1 VLANQGIAM
10 KSSKSKTS
18 IKGAAKPDV
27 LAKGRNGKGAELSE
41 RDLKKVSGGTV
52 RNLPKD
58 KIVKT

>member
-1 VLANQGIAM
+1 M